1 MSALPNHEQLLD
13 LLTKQATEGLDQA
26 EATALQTL
34 LDAHPGITDDE
45 FDASVAAVLLGTN
58 NQPEAMPAHLAA
70 KILAD
75 APVRANTLANAT
87 NVIPIQSR
95 KPAWRSESAGWWA
108 AAASMLI
115 AVTGWW
121 PRIAGDATRTQSHT
135 QTVAVLSAEQQRTAL
150 LNNAH
155 IIQASWSPGNDAGG
169 NALVGD
175 VVFDPT
181 TQKGYLRF
189 RGIPANDPRLE
200 QYQLWIADGAR
211 TPPEPVDGG
220 VFNAPQITSN
230 GDVIIPFEA
239 KLPVGKPAAFVVT
252 VEKPGGVV
260 VSKQERVLALAKV
273 TTKF

>member
-1 MSALPNHEQLLD
+1 MSALPNHDQLLD
-13 LLTKQATEGLDQA
+13 LLAKQATEGLDQA
-26 EATALQTL
+26 EAAELKTL
-34 LDAHPGITDDE
+34 LQAHADVQDDA
-45 FDASVAAVLLGTN
+45 FDASVAAVLLGTKREH
-58 NQPEAMPAHLAA
+58 EAMPAHLTA
-70 KILAD
+70 KILAA
-75 APVRANTLANAT
+75 APVATAT
-87 NVIPIQSR
+87 NVVSLTPR
-95 KPAWRSESAGWWA
+95 KTMTRFESAGWWA
-108 AAASMLI
+108 AAASFVI
-115 AVTGWW
+115 AVAGWW
-121 PRIAGDATRTQSHT
+121 PRLAGDATHT
-135 QTVAVLSAEQQRTAL
+135 QIVVTQTAEQQRAAL
-150 LNNAH
+150 LNNAQV
-155 IIQASWSPGNDAGG
+155 IQASWSPGNDAGG

-200 QYQLWIADGAR
+200 QYQLWIADAAR

-220 VFNAPQITSN
+220 VFNTPQTASN